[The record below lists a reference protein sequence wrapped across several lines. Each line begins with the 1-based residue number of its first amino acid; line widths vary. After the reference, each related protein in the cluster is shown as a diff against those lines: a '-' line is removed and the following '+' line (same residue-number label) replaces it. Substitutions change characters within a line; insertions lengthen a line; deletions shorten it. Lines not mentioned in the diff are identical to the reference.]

1 MQDKD
6 KARTNHSFTSFR
18 QQAAFA
24 FLITP
29 EVLGKLTGAGGG
41 GGRGEREMGE
51 KRPGDSSSL
60 CRPASFFAE
69 RLQKETASLGRQP
82 IRLGKKS
89 MC

>member
-6 KARTNHSFTSFR
+6 KARTDHRFTSFR

-29 EVLGKLTGAGGG
+29 EVLGKLTGGGG
-41 GGRGEREMGE
+41 GEGGE

-69 RLQKETASLGRQP
+69 RLQKETASLGSP
-82 IRLGKKS
+82 PFRLSKKY